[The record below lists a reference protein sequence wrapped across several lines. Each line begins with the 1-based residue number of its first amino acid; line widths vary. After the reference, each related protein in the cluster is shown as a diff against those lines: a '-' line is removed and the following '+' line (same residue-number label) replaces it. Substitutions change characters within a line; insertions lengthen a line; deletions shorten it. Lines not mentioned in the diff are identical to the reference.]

1 MALSDRQRRIL
12 LMSLAYMHKFG
23 EPFVDLIKDGTPE
36 ANREAWKKLREEI
49 KELHGE
55 LARKFN
61 QS

>member
-1 MALSDRQRRIL
+1 
-12 LMSLAYMHKFG
+12 MSLAYMHKFG